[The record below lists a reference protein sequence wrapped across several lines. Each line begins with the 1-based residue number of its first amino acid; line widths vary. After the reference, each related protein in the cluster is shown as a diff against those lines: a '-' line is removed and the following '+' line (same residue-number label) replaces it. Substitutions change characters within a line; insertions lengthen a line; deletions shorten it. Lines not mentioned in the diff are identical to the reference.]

1 MFKLF
6 QNLLSR
12 EVNPKQEAIVKS
24 SVSSWEAQMI
34 QADVLWKQGKLKEA
48 LAIYDLVIEQNP
60 DLPEIKQRLVG
71 RIKQQGDLAVA
82 YERLASGLK
91 ERGEVEQ
98 AANYYR
104 QAINLKALTG
114 NTKNQ
119 LLRSSVVPVEKLP
132 IPLANLKEA
141 AFSFQPLT
149 NNSAIGFAT
158 SSAIAKV
165 PPAPMTIPKL
175 EPEFNPEPQFL
186 PRIKAVNPQQARQI
200 DWETAQVY
208 FQKALEH
215 LEKQEWEQS
224 ALACKQAT
232 QIMPDMAEAY
242 KIWGNSLQR
251 MGKTGE
257 AMACYAKAVE
267 VKPNLAEVYAGIAGI
282 YAQQSKWQQ
291 AIKHYQKAIIIKPS
305 AQDYRKLAEIWRNLG
320 EIEKAEFNLYQA
332 TELELSENAPSSLTS
347 SVQKSLD
354 SELATV
360 DHSNIEDAVAI
371 YCRAAKQLEQNNQW
385 QQAAKYYRQ
394 AVDLSMSRLALAPAK
409 DNPSELVQST
419 ENQLE
424 QIELTKTPE
433 AQIPINQ
440 LDKAIGRYHKQAKLQ
455 PNSPKIYTD
464 LGNLYAKK
472 SSYPEAIACYRKA
485 IRLNRK
491 YPNAHLCLARILLKA
506 KKSAE
511 FVKEMQLA
519 LALQPNIGTA
529 MDRFHLAGALVE
541 QRQEQQAIG
550 FYYKAIVLDPTFS
563 ASYHRLSEILSHQG
577 KHDEAIEL
585 LERGI
590 QQNPQD
596 PELYYSLAQQWEQL
610 ENWDNAVKIYSR
622 VLEIEPKYPDASKK
636 LNHAL
641 AQKLKLKSEKVKK

>member
-6 QNLLSR
+6 QNLLSS
-12 EVNPKQEAIVKS
+12 EVNQKHKGIVKS
-24 SVSSWEAQMI
+24 GVSSWEAQMI
-34 QADVLWKQGKLKEA
+34 QADVLWKQGKLIEA
-48 LAIYDLVIEQNP
+48 LAIYELVIEQNP
-60 DLPEIKQRLVG
+60 DLPEVKQRLVG

-114 NTKNQ
+114 NTRNQ
-119 LLRSSVVPVEKLP
+119 LLRSSVVPVEKKP

-149 NNSAIGFAT
+149 NNSAIAR
-158 SSAIAKV
+158 V
-165 PPAPMTIPKL
+165 PAESMTIPKL
-175 EPEFNPEPQFL
+175 EAEFNPEPQFV

-242 KIWGNSLQR
+242 KIWGNCLQR

-267 VKPNLAEVYAGIAGI
+267 VKPNLAEVYAGIADI

-305 AQDYRKLAEIWRNLG
+305 AQNYRKLATIWQTIG
-320 EIEKAEFNLYQA
+320 ETEKAEFNFYQA
-332 TELELSENAPSSLTS
+332 TELELSENSPSSLSGTD
-347 SVQKSLD
+347 QKSLD
-354 SELATV
+354 LELAAV
-360 DHSNIEDAVAI
+360 DHNNIEDAVAT
-371 YCRAAKQLEQNNQW
+371 YCRAAKQLERKNQW

-394 AVDLSMSRLALAPAK
+394 AVDLSMSRLAIAPAK
-409 DNPSELVQST
+409 NPSSES
-419 ENQLE
+419 QLE
-424 QIELTKTPE
+424 PTQTPE
-433 AQIPINQ
+433 AQIPLNQ

-472 SSYPEAIACYRKA
+472 SSFPEAIACYRKA
-485 IRLNRK
+485 IKLNRK

-506 KKSAE
+506 KKSSE
-511 FVKEMQLA
+511 FIKEMQLA

-541 QRQEQQAIG
+541 QHQEEQAIE
-550 FYYKAIVLDPTFS
+550 FYNKAIVLDPTFS
-563 ASYHRLSEILSHQG
+563 ASYHRLSEVLSHQG
-577 KHDEAIEL
+577 KHDEVITTL
-585 LERGI
+585 KQGI
-590 QQNPQD
+590 QQNPRD
-596 PELYYSLAQQWEQL
+596 PELYYLMAQQWEQL
-610 ENWDNAVKIYSR
+610 ANWDNAVKTYSR
-622 VLEIEPKYPDASKK
+622 LLEVEPKYPGASKK

-641 AQKLKLKSEKVKK
+641 AQKLKSKLTRS

>member
-12 EVNPKQEAIVKS
+12 EVNPKQKAIVKS

-34 QADVLWKQGKLKEA
+34 QADVFWEQGKLTEA

-71 RIKQQGDLAVA
+71 RIKQQGDLAIA

-104 QAINLKALTG
+104 QAINLKALSG

-119 LLRSSVVPVEKLP
+119 LLRSSVVPVKKLP

-149 NNSAIGFAT
+149 NNSAIAR
-158 SSAIAKV
+158 V
-165 PPAPMTIPKL
+165 PAGPMTVPKL
-175 EPEFNPEPQFL
+175 ETEFNSEPQFL

-282 YAQQSKWQQ
+282 YAQQSKWEQ

-305 AQDYRKLAEIWRNLG
+305 AQDYRKLAEIWQHLG

-332 TELELSENAPSSLTS
+332 KELELSANAPNSLTS
-347 SVQKSLD
+347 TDQKSLD
-354 SELATV
+354 SELAAV
-360 DHSNIEDAVAI
+360 DHNNIEDAVAI
-371 YCRAAKQLEQNNQW
+371 YCRAAKQLEQKNQW

-394 AVDLSMSRLALAPAK
+394 AVDLSMSRLAITPAK
-409 DNPSELVQST
+409 NNSPELAQST

-424 QIELTKTPE
+424 STREPE
-433 AQIPINQ
+433 DQIPINQ

-472 SSYPEAIACYRKA
+472 SSFPEAIACYRKA

-506 KKSAE
+506 KKSSE

-529 MDRFHLAGALVE
+529 MDRFHLAGALVK
-541 QRQEQQAIG
+541 QHQEQQAIG
-550 FYYKAIVLDPTFS
+550 FYYKALVLDPTFS
-563 ASYHRLSEILSHQG
+563 DSYHRLSEILSHQG

-596 PELYYSLAQQWEQL
+596 PELYYLLAYQWERL
-610 ENWDNAVKIYSR
+610 ENWDNAVKTYSR
-622 VLEIEPKYPDASKK
+622 VLEIEPKYPEALKK